1 LIVYTPSFGG
11 AKGEAMAL
19 TNVCE
24 YLNCS
29 YYRKGQQRNSLNGYG
44 CARYNSASTC
54 TVSEIKGVEASEY
67 RLTTAEDLGD
77 TIRTAAMRATCPD
90 PIVRLAALAEYPV
103 EPSANFIANSEA
115 YFDGAG
121 DRLKVAIKNLR
132 IGPGAFRDN
141 ND

>member
-1 LIVYTPSFGG
+1 
-11 AKGEAMAL
+11 MAL

-29 YYRKGQQRNSLNGYG
+29 YYRKGQQRDSLDGYG
-44 CARYNSASTC
+44 CARYYAASTC
-54 TVSEIKGVEASEY
+54 TVGEVKGVDASEY

-77 TIRTAAMRATCPD
+77 KIRTAAMRATCPD

-115 YFDGAG
+115 CFDGAG
-121 DRLKVAIKNLR
+121 DRLKTAVENFR
-132 IGPGAFRDN
+132 IGPILFRRTP
-141 ND
+141 